1 MTKVL
6 ATYDP
11 TSYAQ
16 AKGKNHWEHAMS
28 SKYESLLRNKTWY
41 LVSLPLGNT
50 LVCCEWVYITNFT
63 TQGQIRKYKAR

>member
-1 MTKVL
+1 MSSVIHP
-6 ATYDP
+6 TY
-11 TSYAQ
+11 YAQ
-16 AKGKNHWEHAMS
+16 AKGKIHWEQAMS
-28 SKYESLLRNKTWY
+28 SKYEYILRNKTWS

>member
-16 AKGKNHWEHAMS
+16 SRGKTHWQQAMS
-28 SKYESLLRNKTWY
+28 SKYESLLGNKTWS

-50 LVCCEWVYITNFT
+50 LVCCKWVYKTNFT
-63 TQGQIRKYKAR
+63 IGGQI